1 MTIENLKDFFDI
13 TNIPYIIIKNNKII
27 YKNILYD
34 EIYNNYINSNTYKY
48 NNKYYKLISNNIT
61 INNINYIIKYFF
73 DITEY
78 IETIS
83 NLKVENKRLKI
94 DNITGL
100 ATRNEIEHYT
110 TTIYNDS
117 VIVMCDIDNFKKVND
132 TYGHSKGDLVLKKLG
147 NLIKKNIYSDKDKN
161 NFACRYGGEEFLIV
175 FETTD
180 VNFIKERIDLLNK
193 QFSDLNIIPSLSF
206 SAGISIFNKEKH
218 IQKAI
223 DEADIAL
230 YEAKKTGKNKCVIYT
245 SDMKKQEQK
254 N

>member
-132 TYGHSKGDLVLKKLG
+132 TYGHSKGDLLLKK
-147 NLIKKNIYSDKDKN
+147 Y
-161 NFACRYGGEEFLIV
+161 
-175 FETTD
+175 
-180 VNFIKERIDLLNK
+180 FII
-193 QFSDLNIIPSLSF
+193 
-206 SAGISIFNKEKH
+206 
-218 IQKAI
+218 
-223 DEADIAL
+223 
-230 YEAKKTGKNKCVIYT
+230 
-245 SDMKKQEQK
+245 
-254 N
+254 

>member
-1 MTIENLKDFFDI
+1 MAIENLKDFFDI

-61 INNINYIIKYFF
+61 INNTNYIIKYFF

-83 NLKVENKRLKI
+83 NLKDENKRLKI

-230 YEAKKTGKNKCVIYT
+230 YEAKKAGKNKCVIYT